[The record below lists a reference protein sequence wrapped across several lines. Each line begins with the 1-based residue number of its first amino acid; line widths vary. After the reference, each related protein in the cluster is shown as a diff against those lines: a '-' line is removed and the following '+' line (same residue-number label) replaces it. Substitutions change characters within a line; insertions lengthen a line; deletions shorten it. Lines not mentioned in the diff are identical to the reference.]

1 APRAAA
7 WGTLCHR
14 NPVTVTLGVSPRPVF
29 LCGGEHVGESGYI
42 ASEGFPNHYPPG
54 KTCTWT
60 ITVPEGQVVILS
72 FRVFDL
78 EPDPGCRYDSLE
90 IFNGHLDT
98 AQRLGRF
105 CGTFRPGALL
115 STSNRMMLRMVTDE
129 GTGGR
134 GFLVWFSSGLPH
146 VNEHQFCGGKL
157 EKPQGSLKTPNWPES
172 NYPAGISCSWHII
185 APVGQVVELTFGKF
199 DVEDDTYCR
208 YDYVAIFNGGATD
221 DSRRVGK
228 FCGDRAP
235 GYHRHRENCR
245 ARGRRP
251 GHSHRLAPQ
260 HVQSRSPQPAPGQE
274 RGHPAPG
281 GPLPP
286 VPRPEER

>member
-1 APRAAA
+1 MLEHGKIAEQRIMGNWDGGAEDGEVGGSAPRPQ
-7 WGTLCHR
+7 L
-14 NPVTVTLGVSPRPVF
+14 
-29 LCGGEHVGESGYI
+29 
-42 ASEGFPNHYPPG
+42 
-54 KTCTWT
+54 TCCLRAQ
-60 ITVPEGQVVILS
+60 VPEGQVVILS

-78 EPDPGCRYDSLE
+78 EPDPSCRYDWLE
-90 IFNGHLDT
+90 VFNGHSAG

-115 STSNRMMLRMVTDE
+115 STGNRMLLRMVTDE

-134 GFLVWFSSGLPH
+134 GFLVWFSAGLPH

-235 GYHRHRENCR
+235 GCSSYIFM
-245 ARGRRP
+245 GRVDAEGVGKLSPESFVVPYRQQQHQVLTTLSKRP
-251 GHSHRLAPQ
+251 CGGAPKKKN
-260 HVQSRSPQPAPGQE
+260 A
-274 RGHPAPG
+274 
-281 GPLPP
+281 
-286 VPRPEER
+286 